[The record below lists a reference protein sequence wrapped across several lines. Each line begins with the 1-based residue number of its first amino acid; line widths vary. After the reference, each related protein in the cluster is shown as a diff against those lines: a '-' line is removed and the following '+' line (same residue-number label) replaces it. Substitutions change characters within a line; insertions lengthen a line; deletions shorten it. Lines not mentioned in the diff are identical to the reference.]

1 MDKIALTADELN
13 DLVKITAPDIPSDL
27 GGIVNELVKYIFP
40 AAGIALLI
48 YIIIGGYQMMLSG
61 GDPKNIAAGKEK
73 ITNAIIGFIIVFA
86 AYWIAQAVAVLLG
99 LRTIGGFGSGV
110 LQ

>member
-61 GDPKNIAAGKEK
+61 GDPKNIAKCNVLNLK
-73 ITNAIIGFIIVFA
+73 LWTNSPSTLEIRFL
-86 AYWIAQAVAVLLG
+86 AQPTVSQNNRGRWEV
-99 LRTIGGFGSGV
+99 
-110 LQ
+110 